1 MEYEYEYRLYEIT
14 FMSPV
19 SRAGDEGTRNTDISE
34 ETLIPIHHFLPVL
47 HLNNLQTTDMT
58 TSPSS
63 IPCPN
68 PRHFLH
74 LVSSSMYR
82 SVTSMGLGRK
92 MKEVSNSGTKAW
104 PIHQIR
110 IHTETHLLG
119 FAFIW
124 INSLSA

>member
-1 MEYEYEYRLYEIT
+1 MQD
-14 FMSPV
+14 P
-19 SRAGDEGTRNTDISE
+19 RNTDIPE
-34 ETLIPIHHFLPVL
+34 ETLIPIHPFLPLL

-63 IPCPN
+63 IPCPK

-74 LVSSSMYR
+74 LVGSSMYC
-82 SVTSMGLGRK
+82 SITSMGLGRK

-104 PIHQIR
+104 PTHQLQLQFK